1 MHHPA
6 VKAGA
11 FAIAVLI
18 GIAVTARQSP
28 ESVVD
33 IPYLGPIVVGAVG
46 LVILGIGATVYLAL
60 SAGQRRLKRM
70 THPYRSRKKTS
81 RRRRWWH

>member
-1 MHHPA
+1 M
-6 VKAGA
+6 KASNGPRLFLVGISVLA
-11 FAIAVLI
+11 LAI
-18 GIAVTARQSP
+18 G
-28 ESVVD
+28 VVASGGN
-33 IPYLGPIVVGAVG
+33 IPGLGLFVVGAVG

-70 THPYRSRKKTS
+70 THPYRGRKKTS